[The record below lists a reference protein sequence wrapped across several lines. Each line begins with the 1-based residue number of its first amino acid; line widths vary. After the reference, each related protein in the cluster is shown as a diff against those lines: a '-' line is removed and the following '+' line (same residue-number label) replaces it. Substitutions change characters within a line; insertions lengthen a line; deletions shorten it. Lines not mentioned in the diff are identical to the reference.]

1 MLYHCLLV
9 FYSGLIP
16 THITCFP
23 TAFKSHGILASRI
36 DPQWTYST
44 VLHFQTI
51 LFIFFF
57 LCTVLFPSQKSDT
70 RACTFIIWMKD
81 SITMQTIFQAE
92 VLNHFSSC
100 TKYKTEDQSE
110 GQQSKLEQY
119 IWVQFKG
126 MELQAFD
133 QPTQKSSVPALK
145 P

>member
-1 MLYHCLLV
+1 
-9 FYSGLIP
+9 
-16 THITCFP
+16 
-23 TAFKSHGILASRI
+23 
-36 DPQWTYST
+36 
-44 VLHFQTI
+44 
-51 LFIFFF
+51 
-57 LCTVLFPSQKSDT
+57 
-70 RACTFIIWMKD
+70 MKD

-133 QPTQKSSVPALK
+133 QPTQKSRVPSLK